1 MVITKAMLEAL
12 RAERARPALGLDYS
26 IGGPIETQVVSSLEK
41 SREKMISRVERT
53 LRTMHEEMQ
62 TQQTFA
68 SRTGLAKAHFNHT
81 HSNHTVEEI
90 SP

>member
-1 MVITKAMLEAL
+1 MVVTKAMLDAL
-12 RAERARPALGLDYS
+12 RAERARPALKLDYS
-26 IGGPIETQVVSSLEK
+26 IGGPLETQVHTALEK
-41 SREKMISRVERT
+41 SREKTISRGERT

-68 SRTGLAKAHFNHT
+68 SRTGLAKAHFNHSHET
-81 HSNHTVEEI
+81 IEEI

>member
-1 MVITKAMLEAL
+1 MVVTKAMLEAL
-12 RAERARPALGLDYS
+12 RAERARPALRLDYR
-26 IGGPIETQVVSSLEK
+26 IGGPIEAQVSASLEK
-41 SREKMISRVERT
+41 SREKAISRGERT

-68 SRTGLAKAHFNHT
+68 SRTGLAKAHFNHSHET
-81 HSNHTVEEI
+81 QQEI